1 METEIEGLGL
11 LRNRMVSTVDAAIP
25 PVAVP

>member
-1 METEIEGLGL
+1 METEVEGIGL
-11 LRNRMVSTVDAAIP
+11 LRNRMVSTVNAPIP